1 MKILLLGGTGT
12 LSTDVLRLA
21 INKGYD
27 VSILNRGNHNNDVP
41 ICVKRLIADF
51 KQVDSIIQAIC
62 NENYDVVVDFLSR
75 KKDDIER
82 VFPVFASRC
91 HQYIFVSS
99 SCVYE
104 RHSDELITESAHKP
118 NLDWSYNIEKY
129 QCEQRLLELCKE
141 GTAKCKYTI
150 IRPYIT
156 YNEKRIPFGLMPDY
170 GKHWTLIGRL
180 KANKPFFVWN
190 DGDNYC
196 TLTHTKDF
204 AVGMVGLFMNTKAF
218 NEDFHITTNEYHTWN
233 DVLEILKMTLH
244 STSDMVK
251 IPLDAI
257 IKEFPEYNGMLK
269 GDRALHARFD
279 IRKLKNAVPE
289 YNPQI
294 SLKKGIEDVIQS
306 YQAHNYYDGIDYI
319 WDAKVDRLIA
329 NNSKYTPRY
338 VAYIED
344 NTKQHFQYLV
354 YRYLRKDVVLRA
366 LRKLIRM
373 IRV

>member
-12 LSTDVLRLA
+12 LSTDVLRLS

-27 VSILNRGNHNNDVP
+27 VSIMNRGNHNNDVP
-41 ICVKRLIADF
+41 ACVKILIADF
-51 KQVDSIIQAIC
+51 KRINSILQAVYE
-62 NENYDVVVDFLSR
+62 ENYDVVVDFLSR
-75 KKDDIER
+75 KKEDIER
-82 VFPVFASRC
+82 VFPIFASRC
-91 HQYIFVSS
+91 QQYVFVSS

-104 RHSDELITESAHKP
+104 RHSDEVIVESSQKP
-118 NLDWSYNIEKY
+118 NFDWSYNIEKY
-129 QCEQRLLELCKE
+129 ECEQRLIELCDKS
-141 GTAKCKYTI
+141 TSDCKYTI

-156 YNEKRIPFGLMPDY
+156 FNEKRIPFGIMPDY

-180 KANKPFFVWN
+180 MANKPFFVWN
-190 DGDNYC
+190 DGNNYC

-204 AVGMVGLFMNTKAF
+204 AVGMVGLFMNPKAY

-233 DVLEILKMTLH
+233 EVLEILKMILH
-244 STSDMVK
+244 STSDIVK
-251 IPLDAI
+251 IPQDAI
-257 IKEFPEYNGMLK
+257 IKEFPEYKGILK

-279 IRKLKNAVPE
+279 ITKLKNAVPE
-289 YNPQI
+289 YSPQI
-294 SLKKGIEDVIQS
+294 SLRKGLEDVIQC
-306 YQAHNYYDGIDYI
+306 YQTHNYYDGIDYI